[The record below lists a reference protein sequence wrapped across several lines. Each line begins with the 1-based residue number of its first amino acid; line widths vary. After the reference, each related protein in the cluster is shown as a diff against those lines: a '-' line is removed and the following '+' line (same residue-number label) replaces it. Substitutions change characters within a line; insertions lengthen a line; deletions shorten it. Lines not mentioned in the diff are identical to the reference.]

1 MIQDSVRSDLA
12 EASRPCVICE
22 ADAGPQVFDTRL
34 DICGLGAVSFGIRC
48 CAACG
53 MVQQSP
59 AVGAEVLAQQYRLF
73 SNYTQFDQG
82 DPPLSAPA
90 ARMLALL
97 ERRAIAPGRVYDVGA
112 ATGAALWHFRR
123 RGWAVSGCDPSPKAV
138 EQALL
143 SNGITLDLGDEHE
156 ALPPLADLDLITFS
170 HVIEHL
176 FHPRETLARARRAL
190 APGGLLLFE
199 VPCLAAPEINPP
211 GLFMLEH
218 LSYFDA
224 VSVENLL
231 AATGFEAVDS
241 EITVDN
247 WPFPVIT
254 VLARRTPD
262 DVPAAPLA
270 SGVAAARDFCDRYAA
285 ADDAA
290 WARSDARLRAAIA
303 PGEAVCV
310 WGAGVHTSTL
320 LERTALATHAR
331 LVAIT
336 DRDQQKHGHALG
348 PYRIVPPE
356 DVLALGGKIVISSYV
371 SEAAIARALLAGG
384 VSRDRIIRLYTADD

>member
-1 MIQDSVRSDLA
+1 MPQDSATSLWA
-12 EASRPCVICE
+12 ASRPCVICD
-22 ADAGPQVFDTRL
+22 ADAGPQVFESRL
-34 DICGLGAVSFGIRC
+34 DICGLGPVTFCIRC

-59 AVGAEVLAQQYRLF
+59 AVSGEVLAQQYRLF

-97 ERRAIAPGRVYDVGA
+97 ERRGIAPGRVYDVGA

-123 RGWAVSGCDPSPKAV
+123 RGWTVSGCDPSPKAV
-138 EQALL
+138 EQASLR
-143 SNGITLDLGDEHE
+143 NAVTLDLGDEHE
-156 ALPPLADLDLITFS
+156 TLAALADVDLITFS

-190 APGGLLLFE
+190 APSGLLLFE

-218 LSYFDA
+218 LSYFDEA
-224 VSVENLL
+224 SVRNLM
-231 AATGFEAVDS
+231 AATGFETLDS
-241 EITVDN
+241 EVTVDN

-254 VLARRTPD
+254 VLARRAPGD
-262 DVPAAPLA
+262 APAAPLV
-270 SGVAAARDFCDRYAA
+270 SGFDAARDFCDRYAA
-285 ADDAA
+285 TDDAA

-310 WGAGVHTSTL
+310 WGAGIHTSTL
-320 LERTALATHAR
+320 LERTSLATHAR
-331 LVAIT
+331 LIAIT
-336 DRDQQKHGHALG
+336 DRDEQKHGHALG
-348 PYRIVPPE
+348 PHRIAPPDE
-356 DVLALGGKIVISSYV
+356 VLALGGKVVISSYV
-371 SEAAIARALLAGG
+371 SEAAIARALLGAGLPPE
-384 VSRDRIIRLYTADD
+384 RIVRLYTDAG

>member
-1 MIQDSVRSDLA
+1 MIQDLA
-12 EASRPCVICE
+12 GASRPCVICDI
-22 ADAGPQVFDTRL
+22 DAGPQVFGSRL
-34 DICGLGAVSFGIRC
+34 DICGLGAVTFGVRC

-73 SNYTQFDQG
+73 SNYTQFEQG
-82 DPPLSAPA
+82 DPPLSAPT

-97 ERRAIAPGRVYDVGA
+97 ERHEIAPGSVYDVGA

-123 RGWAVSGCDPSPKAV
+123 RGWAAAGCDPSPKAV

-143 SNGITLDLGDEHE
+143 RNGITVDLGDEHE
-156 ALPPLADLDLITFS
+156 ALPPLSDIDLIIFS

-176 FHPRETLARARRAL
+176 FHPRQALARARQAL
-190 APGGLLLFE
+190 SPGGLLLFE
-199 VPCLAAPEINPP
+199 VPCLVAPEINPP

-224 VSVENLL
+224 ASVRNLL
-231 AATGFEAVDS
+231 AATGFEALDS
-241 EITVDN
+241 QVTLDH

-262 DVPAAPLA
+262 DAPAAPLA
-270 SGVAAARDFCDRYAA
+270 SGFAAARDFCDSYAA

-290 WARSDARLRAAIA
+290 WARSDARLRSAIA

-310 WGAGVHTSTL
+310 WGAGIHTSTL
-320 LERTALATHAR
+320 LERTSLATYAR

-336 DRDQQKHGHALG
+336 DRDQQKHGHNLG

-356 DVLALGGKIVISSYV
+356 EVLAQGVKIVISSYV

-384 VSRDRIIRLYTADD
+384 LPPERIIRLYTAGD